1 MLNQFRP
8 AQFATLIGDP
18 GPDPGAR
25 CADGWPRGAWI
36 GGRCRRRSTNRER
49 AEIVPRE
56 RRPPFFRSCLDW
68 TARRPFLRG
77 TLGVA
82 LICGYFEPGWTE
94 RIEGSRVA
102 ITEKRRH
109 ELHQAFGFRLEQQ

>member
-1 MLNQFRP
+1 VLDALMDGRAARGLAGAAGVAPQT
-8 AQFATLIGDP
+8 AS
-18 GPDPGAR
+18 GPRSCRGS
-25 CADGWPRGAWI
+25 DGHL
-36 GGRCRRRSTNRER
+36 
-49 AEIVPRE
+49 
-56 RRPPFFRSCLDW
+56 FFRSCLDW

-94 RIEGSRVA
+94 RIKGSRAVA